1 MTPAENV
8 TEHPPRY
15 ASVRYH
21 HVKIYVDVDMELM
34 LTGMMHCSNWTVDVD
49 WTIINY
55 WSQLPTVMLPSAAQ
69 RHRQDNICGAVFI
82 TVGDH

>member
-1 MTPAENV
+1 M
-8 TEHPPRY
+8 H
-15 ASVRYH
+15 
-21 HVKIYVDVDMELM
+21 LM

-69 RHRQDNICGAVFI
+69 RRRQDNICGAVFI
-82 TVGDH
+82 TVRDH